1 MKETLF
7 ILTLLMYSGI
17 CKSTEEAKETEIPED
32 IYADHAASSERLR
45 FIMRNLNSAYQESK
59 HSDIRKDKIVN
70 DNMKK
75 MFEAVEKLLS
85 STELMASMK
94 SGLDESKRDI
104 FKSLASQLYT
114 ETLNLQQISNN
125 YEYQRIPSAYQRL
138 NQTCEDC
145 HRLFREQ

>member
-1 MKETLF
+1 MKK
-7 ILTLLMYSGI
+7 TLLILLLLMHSGI
-17 CKSTEEAKETEIPED
+17 CKSTEEAIATETPED
-32 IYADHAASSERLR
+32 IYANHAGSSERLR

-59 HSDIRKDKIVN
+59 HSDIRKDRIVN
-70 DNMKK
+70 DNMAE
-75 MFEAVEKLLS
+75 MLEAIEKLLS
-85 STELMASMK
+85 STELMANVK

-104 FKSLASQLYT
+104 FKSLVSQLYT